1 MSPTKPILT
10 VEALN
15 VSFGGASVV
24 RDVSF
29 TVNPGECLA
38 LVGESG
44 SGKSVT
50 ARSLIGLAGAG
61 SLVHAAALDVA
72 NHDGLRL
79 SQRGWRAVRG
89 KDVGFILQ
97 DALASLD
104 PLRTVGKEIDDA
116 LRLHSAG
123 SGADRAARV
132 IELLT
137 SVGLDEP
144 ERRASQRP
152 GELSGGMR
160 QRALIASAIAL
171 APALIIADEPTT
183 ALDATIASQVM
194 DLLGGLRRSGSG
206 MLLISHD
213 LAAVASVADTIAV
226 MQRGRIVERGPREQ
240 VLGDPQH
247 PYTRALLAAVP
258 AGKPRF
264 TRLSPAADAPMSDT
278 AAASSIAGR
287 PAAVGG
293 GPGAVVLPL
302 LSARGLSKT
311 FPVAKSAGFKAVR
324 NVSFELLPGRT
335 LGVVGES
342 GSGKTTT
349 ARMAL
354 GLLAPDAGAVEL
366 FGEPWSQVPESDRR
380 TRRPGLG
387 AIYQDPLSSF
397 DPRLSTGSLL
407 ADALSRGAT
416 RKPRAYAGQINELL
430 KMVGLEPGV
439 AERHPA
445 TLSGG
450 QRQRLAIARALA
462 PKPRVLICDEPVS
475 ALDVSIQAQ
484 VLDLL
489 DELQRRFGLGYL
501 FISHDLAVIRHM
513 SDEVL
518 VMRAG
523 EVVEAGATEL
533 VFGDPQHDYT
543 RQLLSAAPAPL
554 RRLDPVPGCVHVLRL
569 GVSGSMNP
577 WRSQRSGGNGWPAS
591 G

>member
-1 MSPTKPILT
+1 MSPTKPILR

-15 VSFGGASVV
+15 VSFGGTSVV
-24 RDVSF
+24 RDISF

-50 ARSLIGLAGAG
+50 ARALIGLAGVGFVVRADALAVAG
-61 SLVHAAALDVA
+61 
-72 NHDGLRL
+72 HDGRKL

-89 KDVGFILQ
+89 RDVGFILQ

-123 SGADRAARV
+123 SGVDRAARV
-132 IELLT
+132 VELLT
-137 SVGLDEP
+137 SVGMDDP
-144 ERRASQRP
+144 VRRAAQRS

-194 DLLGGLRRSGSG
+194 DLLGGLRRTGSG

-213 LAAVASVADTIAV
+213 LAAVANVADTIAV

-278 AAASSIAGR
+278 AAASNTAGR
-287 PAAVGG
+287 PAAVAGAAGGAAVAAEG

-311 FPVAKSAGFKAVR
+311 FPVAKSTGFKAVR

-349 ARMAL
+349 ARVAL
-354 GLLAPDAGAVEL
+354 GLLAPDAGTVEL

-416 RKPRAYAGQINELL
+416 RKPRAYVGQINELL

-439 AERHPA
+439 AERHPG

-554 RRLDPVPGCVHVLRL
+554 RRL
-569 GVSGSMNP
+569 
-577 WRSQRSGGNGWPAS
+577 
-591 G
+591 

>member
-1 MSPTKPILT
+1 MSADQPLLR
-10 VEALN
+10 VSDLH
-15 VSFGGASVV
+15 VSFGGRSVV
-24 RDVSF
+24 QDVSF
-29 TVNPGECLA
+29 TVSPGECLA

-61 SLVHAAALDVA
+61 SLVRAQTLEIAGRKVL
-72 NHDGLRL
+72 NL
-79 SQRGWRAVRG
+79 SQRSWRALRG
-89 KDVGFILQ
+89 KQVGLILQ
-97 DALASLD
+97 DALTSLD

-116 LRLHSAG
+116 LRLHLRG
-123 SGADRAARV
+123 TGADRAARV
-132 IELLT
+132 IELLEA
-137 SVGLDEP
+137 VGLDDP
-144 ERRASQRP
+144 IRRASQRS

-171 APALIIADEPTT
+171 DPVLIIADEPTT
-183 ALDATIASQVM
+183 ALDATIAASVM
-194 DLLGGLRRSGSG
+194 DLLGDLRQAGSG

-213 LAAVASVADTIAV
+213 LATVASVADSIAV
-226 MQRGRIVERGPREQ
+226 MAAGRIVERGSREQ
-240 VLGDPQH
+240 ILEDPQH

-264 TRLSPAADAPMSDT
+264 TRLSPTTNNPSPAP
-278 AAASSIAGR
+278 A
-287 PAAVGG
+287 PALSQRALSQRGVAVAPKGE
-293 GPGAVVLPL
+293 PGAAEQPV
-302 LSARGLSKT
+302 LSARGLSKS
-311 FPVAKSAGFKAVR
+311 FPLNKSTDFRAVR
-324 NVSFELLPGRT
+324 NVDFELLPGRT

-354 GLLAPDAGAVEL
+354 GLLSPDAGTVEL
-366 FGEPWSQVPESDRR
+366 FGEPWSPVPEARRR
-380 TRRPGLG
+380 TRRPSLG

-397 DPRLSTGSLL
+397 DPRLSAGSLL
-407 ADALSRGAT
+407 ADALSFGAT
-416 RKPRAYAGQINELL
+416 RNPRAHATRITELL
-430 KMVGLEPGV
+430 QLVDLEAGV

-462 PKPRVLICDEPVS
+462 PNPRILICDEPVS

-489 DELQRRFGLGYL
+489 DELQQQLGLSYL

-513 SDEVL
+513 SDDVL

-523 EVVEAGATEL
+523 EVVESGTTES
-533 VFGDPQHDYT
+533 VFTQPQHEYT
-543 RQLLSAAPAPL
+543 RALLAAAPSYL
-554 RRLDPVPGCVHVLRL
+554 
-569 GVSGSMNP
+569 
-577 WRSQRSGGNGWPAS
+577 NGR
-591 G
+591 

>member
-1 MSPTKPILT
+1 MSAAEPILR
-10 VEALN
+10 VENLA
-15 VSFGGASVV
+15 VTFGGSSVV

-29 TVNPGECLA
+29 TVSPGECLA

-50 ARSLIGLAGAG
+50 ARSLIGLAGPG
-61 SLVHAAALDVA
+61 SQVHADTLEVA
-72 NHDGLRL
+72 GVDARTL
-79 SQRGWRAVRG
+79 SQRRWSALRG
-89 KDVGFILQ
+89 RQVGFILQ
-97 DALASLD
+97 DALTSLD

-116 LRLHSAG
+116 LRLHSPG
-123 SGADRAARV
+123 SGAQRAARV
-132 IELLT
+132 IELLVA
-137 SVGLDEP
+137 VGLDDP
-144 ERRASQRP
+144 IRRASQRS

-171 APALIIADEPTT
+171 EPALIIADEPTT
-183 ALDATIASQVM
+183 ALDATIAASVM
-194 DLLGGLRRSGSG
+194 DLLGDLRQGGSG

-213 LAAVASVADTIAV
+213 LAAVATVADSIAV
-226 MQRGRIVERGPREQ
+226 MQAGRIVERGPAGQ
-240 VLGDPQH
+240 ILNDPQH

-264 TRLSPAADAPMSDT
+264 TRLSPTTESADSVSSRTAGPAAPNSQ
-278 AAASSIAGR
+278 
-287 PAAVGG
+287 PAAV
-293 GPGAVVLPL
+293 VQPL

-311 FPVAKSAGFKAVR
+311 FPLGKSTGFKAVR
-324 NVSFELLPGRT
+324 HVDFELLPGRT

-354 GLLAPDAGAVEL
+354 GLLAPSAGTVEL
-366 FGEPWSQVPESDRR
+366 FGQPWSSVPESVRR
-380 TRRPGLG
+380 THRSSLG

-397 DPRLSTGSLL
+397 DPRLSTGALL
-407 ADALSRGAT
+407 ADALSLGGT
-416 RKPRAYAGQINELL
+416 RNTRAHTGEINELL
-430 KMVGLEPGV
+430 QLVGLEPGM
-439 AERHPA
+439 AARNPA

-489 DELQRRFGLGYL
+489 DELQQRLGLGYL
-501 FISHDLAVIRHM
+501 FISHDLSVIRHM

-523 EVVEAGATEL
+523 EVVETGSTEQ
-533 VFGDPQHDYT
+533 VFSDPAHEYT
-543 RQLLSAAPAPL
+543 RALLAAAPLNLPV
-554 RRLDPVPGCVHVLRL
+554 RR
-569 GVSGSMNP
+569 VSRESMLEGSSEAGKIERP
-577 WRSQRSGGNGWPAS
+577 H
-591 G
+591 

>member
-1 MSPTKPILT
+1 MSAAEPILRVT
-10 VEALN
+10 DLN
-15 VSFGGASVV
+15 VSFGGRSVV
-24 RDVSF
+24 QGVSV

-50 ARSLIGLAGAG
+50 ARSLIGLAGSG
-61 SLVHAAALDVA
+61 SLVRAETLEVA
-72 NHDGLRL
+72 GHDARNL
-79 SQRGWRAVRG
+79 SQRRWRTVRG
-89 KDVGFILQ
+89 RQVGFILQ
-97 DALASLD
+97 DALTSLD

-116 LRLHSAG
+116 LRVHSKG
-123 SGADRAARV
+123 SGAERAARV
-132 IELLT
+132 IELLEA
-137 SVGLDEP
+137 VGLDDP
-144 ERRASQRP
+144 VRRAAQRS

-171 APALIIADEPTT
+171 DPVLIIADEPTT
-183 ALDATIASQVM
+183 ALDATIAASVM
-194 DLLGGLRRSGSG
+194 ELLGGLRQSGSG

-213 LAAVASVADTIAV
+213 LAAVATVADSIAV
-226 MQRGRIVERGPREQ
+226 MQGGRIVERGPREQ
-240 VLGDPQH
+240 IFEDPQH

-264 TRLSPAADAPMSDT
+264 TRLSPTAQAT
-278 AAASSIAGR
+278 AATSSHSQPGE
-287 PAAVGG
+287 AAAPNGL
-293 GPGAVVLPL
+293 PGAVVRPL
-302 LSARGLSKT
+302 LRARGLAKT
-311 FPVAKSAGFKAVR
+311 FPLGKSADLTAVR
-324 NVSFELLPGRT
+324 NVDFELLPGRT

-354 GLLAPDAGAVEL
+354 GLLAPSAGTVEFL
-366 FGEPWSQVPESDRR
+366 GEPWSSVPESA
-380 TRRPGLG
+380 RRPRRALLG

-397 DPRLSTGSLL
+397 DPRLSTGAML
-407 ADALSRGAT
+407 ADALSGGAT
-416 RKPRAYAGQINELL
+416 RNPRAHVGEITELL
-430 KMVGLEPGV
+430 AQVGLDAGLAARNPG
-439 AERHPA
+439 

-489 DELQRRFGLGYL
+489 DDLQRQLGLGYL

-523 EVVEAGATEL
+523 EVVESGATEQL
-533 VFGDPQHDYT
+533 FTAPQHEYT
-543 RQLLSAAPAPL
+543 RTLLAAAPTL
-554 RRLDPVPGCVHVLRL
+554 L
-569 GVSGSMNP
+569 G
-577 WRSQRSGGNGWPAS
+577 R
-591 G
+591 